1 MITQDQV
8 TELLSGKKFPKTLTQ
23 KHGSSGDK
31 GEKGEVFF
39 KNYCESGGLKTILF
53 EDHINAQTQGIDVV
67 VVGKSGSMYSFDV
80 KNNID
85 KDNQIVVECKDSGWL
100 FNPVKT
106 SDYIAHVD
114 VNKKIIVSYK
124 REDMK
129 NFIIDNFWDYRSDLI
144 RFNKN
149 EIANFSKWI
158 YVK

>member
-8 TELLSGKKFPKTLTQ
+8 EKLLSGKKFPRTLTQ
-23 KHGSSGDK
+23 KHGNSGGK
-31 GEKGEVFF
+31 GEKGEEFF
-39 KNYCESGGLKTILF
+39 KNYCESKGLKTILF
-53 EDHINAQTQGIDVV
+53 EDHINAQTQGIDAVV
-67 VVGKSGSMYSFDV
+67 VDKNGLMYSYDV

-85 KDNQIVVECKDSGWL
+85 KDDQIVVEFKDNGWL

-106 SDYIAHVD
+106 SDYIAHVN
-114 VNKKIIVSYK
+114 VHKKIIVSYK
-124 REDMK
+124 RKDMK
-129 NFIIDNFWDYRSDLI
+129 DFIIDNFWDYRSDLI